1 MAVNA
6 PKREIEKVREL
17 NYVNALKTDSYVW
30 FFTRYMLN
38 YKK

>member
-17 NYVNALKTDSYVW
+17 NCFKLLKTNIYILFLLDK
-30 FFTRYMLN
+30 R
-38 YKK
+38 